1 MRSLV
6 VYESVWGNTE
16 QVARAVA
23 AGLGVVMTVE
33 VVDVGIAPTTPG
45 DDVDL
50 LVVGGPTHTFS
61 MSRPGTRSEAVTRG
75 ASSAASGPGIREWI
89 AALPSVSDRPLVAT
103 FDTRVDKVRRLPGSA
118 ARKAGKLLR
127 RAGYPQVLN
136 PESFYV
142 ADVEGPLLDG
152 ELDRARAWG
161 ARLGDATRESL
172 QLLESPIEPVH
183 RDW

>member
-6 VYESVWGNTE
+6 VYESLWGNTE

-23 AGLGVVMTVE
+23 AGLSDSMTVD
-33 VVDVGIAPTTPG
+33 VVQVGAAPTAPT

-61 MSRPGTRSEAVTRG
+61 MSRPSTRSEAVTRG
-75 ASSAASGPGIREWI
+75 AENAASGPGIREWI
-89 AALPSVSDRPLVAT
+89 AALPKARDGLLVAT

-127 RAGYPQVLN
+127 HLGYAQVLDA
-136 PESFYV
+136 ESFYV
-142 ADVEGPLLDG
+142 ADMEGPLLDG
-152 ELDRARAWG
+152 EMDRARVWG
-161 ARLGDATRESL
+161 SRLGDAA
-172 QLLESPIEPVH
+172 LESMAVGGASL
-183 RDW
+183 RRWL

>member
-6 VYESVWGNTE
+6 IYESLWGNTE

-23 AGLGVVMTVE
+23 AGLDGAMTVE
-33 VVDVGIAPTTPG
+33 IRQVGAAPAVPA

-61 MSRPGTRSEAVTRG
+61 MSRPATRAEAVTRG
-75 ASSAASGPGIREWI
+75 AVDAAPGTGIREWI
-89 AALPSVSDRPLVAT
+89 TALPTHGDGALVAT
-103 FDTRVDKVRRLPGSA
+103 FDTRVERVRRLPGSA

-127 RAGYPQVLN
+127 RLGYGQVLD

-142 ADVEGPLLDG
+142 ADVDGPLLDG

-161 ARLGDATRESL
+161 SRLGDAAREWLLTRPA
-172 QLLESPIEPVH
+172 Q
-183 RDW
+183 